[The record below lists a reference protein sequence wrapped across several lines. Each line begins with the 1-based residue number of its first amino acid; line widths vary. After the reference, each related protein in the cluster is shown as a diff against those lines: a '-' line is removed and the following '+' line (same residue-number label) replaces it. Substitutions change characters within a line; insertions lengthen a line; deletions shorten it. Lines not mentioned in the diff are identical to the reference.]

1 MPRKNGGTEISA
13 ANIVPV
19 FVNKNKVVKMPAEA
33 LYSDPCA
40 WRYFDYPIVGSIFR
54 LPDIKSLVRGPT
66 IVRLRTGREVRV
78 PASNPKRVSAPAQQH
93 DSVDANFH
101 LQALTNM
108 LHGRRGKAP
117 GKVAGISYERRR
129 HALPDNRIF
138 NRPHRGRPGQ
148 IEGVALGEG
157 ADPAEA

>member
-93 DSVDANFH
+93 DSVDANYH

-117 GKVAGISYERRR
+117 GKVAGISYDRRR

-138 NRPHRGRPGQ
+138 NRPHRGHRGQ